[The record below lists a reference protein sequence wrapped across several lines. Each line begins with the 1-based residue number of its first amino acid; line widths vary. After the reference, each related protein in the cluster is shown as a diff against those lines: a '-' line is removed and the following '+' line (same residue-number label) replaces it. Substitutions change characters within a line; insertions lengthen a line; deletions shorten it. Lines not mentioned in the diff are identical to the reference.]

1 MNFFKVEEYT
11 DCFEIQTINGQLVL
25 EISFTDNLENYF
37 IIPEYLNYNQAK
49 SVSRQICNLL
59 NKNEIK
65 IGD

>member
-1 MNFFKVEEYT
+1 MDFFKVEEYG

-25 EISFTDNLENYF
+25 EISFINNLENYL
-37 IIPEYLNYNQAK
+37 IVEYLNYNQAK

>member
-1 MNFFKVEEYT
+1 MNFFKVEEYG

-25 EISFTDNLENYF
+25 EVSFTNNLKNHL
-37 IIPEYLNYNQAK
+37 ILEYLNYNQAK

-59 NKNEIK
+59 NKNDIK